1 MTSAVGHCNTLS
13 TPPADSLIQRILNAL
28 IRYIDSHL
36 DAIKLVV
43 IKSQYEQVPT
53 TGQGFD
59 WEYNSRWERDGEH
72 YVQKFKI
79 TVLKRTLKQKYF

>member
-1 MTSAVGHCNTLS
+1 MVGLYSRKKTKSKTRQGQHWFLISGLGSSWLMTSAVGHCNTLS
-13 TPPADSLIQRILNAL
+13 TPPADSLNQRILNAL

-59 WEYNSRWERDGEH
+59 
-72 YVQKFKI
+72 
-79 TVLKRTLKQKYF
+79 